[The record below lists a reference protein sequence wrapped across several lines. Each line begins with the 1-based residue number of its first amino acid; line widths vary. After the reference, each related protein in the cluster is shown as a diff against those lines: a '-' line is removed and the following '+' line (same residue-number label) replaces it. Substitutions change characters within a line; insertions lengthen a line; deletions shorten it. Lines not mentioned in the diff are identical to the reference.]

1 MTDTLESS
9 TDLYTIT
16 LPEPEIEELVD
27 MTETES
33 AIARFMNERGM
44 TLEECFKYLDIDQD
58 GLISSEELNQG
69 LIAMSIT
76 FDEQNLSLL
85 VSVFD
90 NNDD

>member
-1 MTDTLESS
+1 
-9 TDLYTIT
+9 
-16 LPEPEIEELVD
+16 

-33 AIARFMNERGM
+33 AIARFMNERSM
-44 TLEECFKYLDIDQD
+44 TLEESFNYLDTDQD
-58 GLISSEELNQG
+58 GLISSEELQQG
-69 LIAMSIT
+69 LIAMNIS